1 MGLLADRRSGDL
13 DEIMRKLRL
22 AALALVCSTQL
33 VACGFG
39 YYWQATTGHL
49 SIMRERRPVPEV
61 ITDPETPEAVRL
73 KLKTASEAVEFAHQV
88 LLLPDNGSYQLYADT
103 GRRYVVWN
111 VVATP
116 EFSLQPRAWC
126 FPIAGCVSYRGYFS
140 EDLAQDFASGLTAD
154 GDDIHVGGVAA
165 YSTLGRFADPLL
177 NTMMVFSD
185 YQLAGLI
192 FHELAHQLV
201 YTKDD
206 SKFNEGF
213 ASFVEEE
220 GIYRWLL
227 SRGDHAG
234 LCSYRLLAQR
244 RWQLLELVLRTRD
257 QLETLYEKDI
267 ADEQKRATKQ
277 ALFDALNLA
286 YDDLRRSWVDP
297 PYFDHWFGESLNN
310 ARLAALATYDDY
322 VPVFA
327 GLLRREAGDL
337 ASFYVRVEKL
347 AALPGDL
354 RGSEM
359 QSLLE
364 SEAGL
369 VNDQRF
375 DDACPEA
382 FVN

>member
-49 SIMRERRPVPEV
+49 SIMRQRHPVPEV
-61 ITDPETPEAVRL
+61 IADPETPEAVRS
-73 KLKTASEAVEFAHQV
+73 KLETASEAVEFAHQV

-111 VVATP
+111 VVAAP

-126 FPIAGCVSYRGYFS
+126 FPVAGCVSYRGYFS
-140 EDLAQDFASGLTAD
+140 EDAARDFAAGLAGG

-185 YQLAGLI
+185 HQLAGLV

-213 ASFVEEE
+213 ASFVEKE

-227 SRGDHAG
+227 SRADQAG
-234 LCSYRLLAQR
+234 LCSYGLSSQR
-244 RWQLLELVLRTRD
+244 RRQTLELVMRTRD
-257 QLETLYEKDI
+257 QLDTLYEQDVTH
-267 ADEQKRATKQ
+267 EQKRTIKQ
-277 ALFDALNLA
+277 ELFDALNLA
-286 YDDLRRSWVDP
+286 YDDLRRSWAGP
-297 PYFDHWFGESLNN
+297 PYFDH
-310 ARLAALATYDDY
+310 
-322 VPVFA
+322 
-327 GLLRREAGDL
+327 
-337 ASFYVRVEKL
+337 
-347 AALPGDL
+347 
-354 RGSEM
+354 
-359 QSLLE
+359 
-364 SEAGL
+364 
-369 VNDQRF
+369 
-375 DDACPEA
+375 
-382 FVN
+382 